1 MAAFDPLTA
10 ALNLGNSLIDRIFPD
25 PVAAANAK
33 MQLIQMK
40 DQGEL
45 QQITGQLQINQAEAA
60 NPHLFVSGARAF
72 VIWVCGSACAWNW
85 IGISIAKV
93 AFAMAGHPLDVAPAD
108 VSQMEPILFT
118 LLGAGT
124 HHIAH
129 AAIAGK
135 GEGDG

>member
-1 MAAFDPLTA
+1 MALDPLTA
-10 ALNLGNSLIDRIFPD
+10 ALDLGNTLIDRIFPD
-25 PVAAANAK
+25 KVAAANAK
-33 MQLIQMK
+33 MKLLAMR

-45 QQITGQLQINQAEAA
+45 QQIMGQLQINQAEAS

-72 VIWVCGSACAWNW
+72 IIWVCGSACAWNW
-85 IGISIAKV
+85 IGISVFKV
-93 AFAMAGHPLDVAPAD
+93 VFAMFGHPLNVSPAD

-118 LLGAGT
+118 LIGAGT

-135 GEGDG
+135 GDSDG